1 MEFEAAFKRLEEI
14 LEKMQSENLSLD
26 ASLKLYAEADKLIQI
41 SSKNLAKAEKTIEMI
56 IKNRDNGVEVDG
68 ALQPILTNFEV

>member
-26 ASLKLYAEADKLIQI
+26 ASLKLYAEAD
-41 SSKNLAKAEKTIEMI
+41 
-56 IKNRDNGVEVDG
+56 G
-68 ALQPILTNFEV
+68 ALEPILTNFEV

>member
-26 ASLKLYAEADKLIQI
+26 ASLSLYAEADKLIQI

-56 IKNRDNGVEVDG
+56 IKNRDNGIEVDG
-68 ALQPILTNFEV
+68 SLQPVFTNFEV